1 MMREMCQVIKEKLI
15 IKIFK
20 NYDKDFEDSK
30 QKAFRVALE
39 TARAVIIKKNEDSF
53 ALRAEKFSIIQKN

>member
-1 MMREMCQVIKEKLI
+1 MCQVIKEKLI

-30 QKAFRVALE
+30 QKAFRIAIE
-39 TARAVIIKKNEDSF
+39 TAREVIKKKNEASF
-53 ALRAEKFSIIQKN
+53 ALRAEIFSIIQKN